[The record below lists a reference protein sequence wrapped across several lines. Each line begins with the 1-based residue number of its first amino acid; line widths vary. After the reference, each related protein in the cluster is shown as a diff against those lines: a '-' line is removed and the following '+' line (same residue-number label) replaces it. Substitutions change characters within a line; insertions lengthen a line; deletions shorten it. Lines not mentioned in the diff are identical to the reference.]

1 MFVRSIL
8 NDINLVLSPPA
19 NVTDQHVYLEISKRL
34 LDDLKTLETNG
45 FTFKLENSNYFLTRT
60 ILVVLGDVFA
70 ILVL

>member
-45 FTFKLENSNYFLTRT
+45 FTFKLENNNYFLKGT
-60 ILVVLGDVFA
+60 ILVVLGDAFA

>member
-19 NVTDQHVYLEISKRL
+19 NVTDQHAYLEISKRV
-34 LDDLKTLETNG
+34 LDDLETLETNG
-45 FTFKLENSNYFLTRT
+45 FTFKLENSNYFLKET

>member
-45 FTFKLENSNYFLTRT
+45 FTFKLENNNYFLKGT

>member
-34 LDDLKTLETNG
+34 LDDLETLEING
-45 FTFKLENSNYFLTRT
+45 FTFKLENSNYFLKET
-60 ILVVLGDVFA
+60 ISVVLGDVFA